1 MLIKQIKFKS
11 CRRVLSRLYAV
22 QKYQLPYQKCK
33 NPQYYAYCGFG
44 DEGEIRILPPRT
56 KKTPISR

>member
-22 QKYQLPYQKCK
+22 QKYQWPYQKCK
-33 NPQYYAYCGFG
+33 NPQYCAYCGFG
-44 DEGEIRILPPRT
+44 DEGEIRTRT
-56 KKTPISR
+56 G